1 VKQTPILVLLL
12 PVLAVLA
19 VYFWAF
25 ALFVTTSFLHQ
36 VPGTAMTAGPANW
49 HNYTTILSS
58 DLAQWTFFNTLVL
71 SCEVTI
77 LATGLGYPLA
87 YLMARSADARTRNL
101 ILFVLI
107 VSFLSGG
114 ITRAYAWMI
123 ILGNNGPINRTLRSL
138 GLDAIRLI
146 NNGPGVVISLVHF
159 VIPFF
164 VLTLTAAIKNVP
176 TALEE
181 AARNLGG
188 SRWRAFLAVTFP
200 LSFPGLLSAILL
212 TLTVTLSSFLFPLLL
227 GGGRVQMVANLIYDK
242 MLSSFDMP
250 AASAMSMLF
259 LLFSLI
265 PLCGFAMIRLGLSR
279 RLGGGRR

>member
-1 VKQTPILVLLL
+1 MRQTPTLVLLL

-19 VYFWAF
+19 VYFSAF
-25 ALFVTTSFLHQ
+25 FLFGAASVLHQ
-36 VPGTAMTAGPANW
+36 VPGTAMTAGPASLD
-49 HNYTTILSS
+49 NYAAVLQSN
-58 DLAQWTFFNTLVL
+58 LVQWTFFNTLVL
-71 SCEVTI
+71 SCAVTI
-77 LATGLGYPLA
+77 LAAILGYPLA
-87 YLMARSADARTRNL
+87 YLMARAPSARTRNL
-101 ILFVLI
+101 ILFVLV

-123 ILGNNGPINRTLRSL
+123 ILGNNGPINRSLRGL
-138 GLDAIRLI
+138 GMGAVRLI
-146 NNGPGVVISLVHF
+146 NNDAGVIISLVHF

-164 VLTLTAAIKNVP
+164 VLTLTGAIKNVP
-176 TALEE
+176 MALEE

-188 SRWRAFLAVTFP
+188 SRWRAFMTVTAP
-200 LSFPGLLSAILL
+200 MSFPGFLSAVLL

-265 PLCGFAMIRLGLSR
+265 PLFAFAVIRLRLSR
-279 RLGGGRR
+279 RLGGHRR

>member
-1 VKQTPILVLLL
+1 MRQTPLLLLLL
-12 PVLAVLA
+12 PVLVVLA
-19 VYFWAF
+19 VYFAAF
-25 ALFVTTSFLHQ
+25 LQFGAASVLHQ
-36 VPGTAMTAGPANW
+36 VPGTAMTGGPASW
-49 HNYTTILSS
+49 RNYQAVLQSE
-58 DLAQWTFFNTLVL
+58 LARTTFFDTLVL
-71 SCEVTI
+71 SCAVTA
-77 LATGLGYPLA
+77 LAAALGYPLA
-87 YLMARSADARTRNL
+87 YLMARTASSRTRNL

-123 ILGNNGPINRTLRSL
+123 ILGNNGPINRTLRDL
-138 GLDAIRLI
+138 GLGTVRLI
-146 NNGPGVVISLVHF
+146 NNDAGVVISLVHF

-164 VLTLTAAIKNVP
+164 VLTLTGAIKNVP
-176 TALEE
+176 MALEE

-188 SRWRAFLAVTFP
+188 SRWAAFITVTAP
-200 LSFPGLLSAILL
+200 LSFPGLLSALLL

-259 LLFSLI
+259 LLLSLI
-265 PLCGFAMIRLGLSR
+265 PLAGFGMIRLGLSR